1 MIALHDLLS
10 VVHESAAL
18 QVPVCRDGARVLD
31 RAAFRARVA
40 ALIALLQ
47 TQGAQRYAL
56 CIDDPFDFACALFA
70 LLACGKEP
78 VIPANSTPGYLA
90 DLAHAYDVVVTDAD
104 LPLFELS
111 AGANLGI
118 NAEAEVDA
126 DLDTLAHVN
135 AAAAEHAGVATDTG
149 IGNDEAA
156 SEHAGAT
163 IGIGNARTASDPT
176 AAATATGTANAQA
189 ASAHTSRAAL
199 TIDPQAPLTLYTS
212 GSSGRPK
219 PIRKTLAQFNAE
231 VHTLEQQW
239 GTLIGDATMLA
250 SVPHHH
256 IYGLLFRVL
265 WPLAA
270 GRAFDRAISIE
281 PLHLQTQIEQCGAAV
296 IVSTPAQLSRWPAL
310 PGFADLTP
318 APRAVFSSGGPLAFE
333 AAQEYAAAYGAA
345 PLEVYGSTET
355 GGIAWRRQDRTDAW
369 QPLSGIEVRRDE
381 DGALNVRSPHLDH
394 AGWHRTDD
402 RIAFDADG
410 RFRLQGRLDRVLK
423 LDGKRVSLPELEARL
438 ALHPYVAQ
446 AAIVPLAGATRER
459 VGAVVA
465 LTEAGGA
472 ALRDEGRVALAK
484 ILRRHLAEYFD
495 VVVLPRHWRFRV
507 TLPFDAR
514 GKLPVAAVAAAFEPR
529 SEGVEVL
536 AEARSGDTLHY
547 ELRVPPTL
555 AHFAGHFPGLPI
567 LPGVVQV
574 DWAVRLA
581 ADHLPAVRAVAS
593 IDRLKFMAPVS
604 PGAVLALTL
613 AHDAARRRLQFA
625 YRANGRECASGVIV
639 YGAPA

>member
-10 VVHESAAL
+10 AGHGAAVVNA
-18 QVPVCRDGARVLD
+18 PVCRDGATVLD
-31 RAAFRARVA
+31 RTAFRARVST
-40 ALIALLQ
+40 LVTLMQ
-47 TQGAQRYAL
+47 TQDARRYAL

-70 LLACGKEP
+70 LFACGKEP
-78 VIPANSTPGYLA
+78 VIPANATPGYLA
-90 DLAHAYDVVVTDAD
+90 DLADVYDAVLTDAD
-104 LPLFELS
+104 LPR
-111 AGANLGI
+111 G
-118 NAEAEVDA
+118 VRDA
-126 DLDTLAHVN
+126 DADA
-135 AAAAEHAGVATDTG
+135 D
-149 IGNDEAA
+149 A
-156 SEHAGAT
+156 SH
-163 IGIGNARTASDPT
+163 
-176 AAATATGTANAQA
+176 
-189 ASAHTSRAAL
+189 

-212 GSSGRPK
+212 GSSGAPK

-231 VHTLEQQW
+231 VHTLEKQW
-239 GTLIGDATMLA
+239 GALVGDATMLA

-281 PLHLQTQIEQCGAAV
+281 PLHLQAQIEQCGATV
-296 IVSTPAQLSRWPAL
+296 VVSTPAQLSRWPAL
-310 PGFADLTP
+310 PGFAALTP
-318 APRAVFSSGGPLAFE
+318 APRAFFSSGGPLALE

-345 PLEVYGSTET
+345 PLEIYGSTET

-369 QPLSGIEVRRDE
+369 QPVVGIEVRRDE

-394 AGWHRTDD
+394 TGWHRTDD
-402 RIAFDADG
+402 KIAFDADG

-446 AAIVPLAGATRER
+446 AAIVPLEGASRER

-465 LTEAGGA
+465 LTEAGCE
-472 ALRDEGRVALAK
+472 ALRGDGRVQLART
-484 ILRRHLAEYFD
+484 LRRHLAAYFD
-495 VVVLPRHWRFRV
+495 VVVLPRHWRFRL

-529 SEGVEVL
+529 ADGVEVL
-536 AEARSGDTLHY
+536 AEARSADTLHY

-555 AHFAGHFPGLPI
+555 VHFAGHFPGLPI

-574 DWAVRLA
+574 HWAMHLA
-581 ADHLPAVRAVAS
+581 AEHVPAVRALAS
-593 IDRLKFMAPVS
+593 VDRLKFMAPVP
-604 PGAVLALTL
+604 PGAVLNLTL
-613 AHDAARRRLQFA
+613 AHDAARGRVQFA
-625 YRANGRECASGVIV
+625 YRLSGRECASGVIV
-639 YGAPA
+639 YREPA

>member
-1 MIALHDLLS
+1 MIALHHLLS
-10 VVHESAAL
+10 LADEAAAVHA
-18 QVPVCRDGARVLD
+18 PVCRDGATLLD

-40 ALIALLQ
+40 ALIALVQ
-47 TQGAQRYAL
+47 THDAQRYAL

-70 LLACGKEP
+70 LFACGKEP

-90 DLAHAYDVVVTDAD
+90 DLADAYEVVLTDAD
-104 LPLFELS
+104 LPPF
-111 AGANLGI
+111 AFA
-118 NAEAEVDA
+118 A
-126 DLDTLAHVN
+126 D
-135 AAAAEHAGVATDTG
+135 
-149 IGNDEAA
+149 AA
-156 SEHAGAT
+156 STYTPH
-163 IGIGNARTASDPT
+163 TAYP
-176 AAATATGTANAQA
+176 
-189 ASAHTSRAAL
+189 
-199 TIDPQAPLTLYTS
+199 IDPQAPLTLYTS

-219 PIRKTLAQFNAE
+219 PIRKPLAQFNAE
-231 VHTLEQQW
+231 VHTLEKQW
-239 GTLIGDATMLA
+239 GALVDDATMLA

-270 GRAFDRAISIE
+270 GRAFDRAVSIE
-281 PLHLQTQIEQCGAAV
+281 PLHLQTQIGHCGAAV

-318 APRAVFSSGGPLAFE
+318 APRAFFSSGGPLALE

-345 PLEVYGSTET
+345 PFEIYGSTET
-355 GGIAWRRQDRTDAW
+355 GGIAWRRQDQTDAW
-369 QPLSGIEVRRDE
+369 QPVSGIEVRRDD

-402 RIAFDADG
+402 KIAFDAEG

-438 ALHPYVAQ
+438 ALHPHVAQ
-446 AAIVPLAGATRER
+446 AAIVPLEGASRER

-484 ILRRHLAEYFD
+484 VLRRHLAEYFD

-507 TLPFDAR
+507 ALPFDAR
-514 GKLPVAAVAAAFEPR
+514 GKLPVAAVAAAFAPR
-529 SEGVEVL
+529 SEGMEVL

-555 AHFAGHFPGLPI
+555 LHFAGHFPGLPI

-574 DWAVRLA
+574 DWAMRLA
-581 ADHLPAVRAVAS
+581 AEHVPAVRAVAS

-604 PGAVLALTL
+604 PGAVLKLTL
-613 AHDAARRRLQFA
+613 AHDAARRRVQFA
-625 YRANGRECASGVIV
+625 YRVNSRECASGVIV
-639 YGAPA
+639 YGEAA

>member
-18 QVPVCRDGARVLD
+18 QVPVCRDGAKVFD

-40 ALIALLQ
+40 VLIALVQ

-90 DLAHAYDVVVTDAD
+90 DLADAYDVVLTDAD
-104 LPLFELS
+104 LPLFELL
-111 AGANLGI
+111 AGANLGV
-118 NAEAEVDA
+118 NAEAEVDT
-126 DLDTLAHVN
+126 DLDTLARVN

-149 IGNDEAA
+149 IGNAQA
-156 SEHAGAT
+156 
-163 IGIGNARTASDPT
+163 ASDP
-176 AAATATGTANAQA
+176 AATATGTANAQA

-355 GGIAWRRQDRTDAW
+355 GGIAWRRQDQTDAW
-369 QPLSGIEVRRDE
+369 QPLAGIAVRRDE

-446 AAIVPLAGATRER
+446 AAIVPLAGASRER